1 MLRALQTNPD
11 ATLTPFRSG
20 LDATTMRPR
29 PAPTEI
35 VVNPRIRTLFLEKSI
50 TYFRTSLIQR
60 GTKVSNTFFQ
70 I

>member
-1 MLRALQTNPD
+1 MLRALQAYPD
-11 ATLTPFRSG
+11 ATLTPLRSG

-29 PAPTEI
+29 QI

-50 TYFRTSLIQR
+50 TYFRISLIQR
-60 GTKVSNTFFQ
+60 VTKVSNTFFQ